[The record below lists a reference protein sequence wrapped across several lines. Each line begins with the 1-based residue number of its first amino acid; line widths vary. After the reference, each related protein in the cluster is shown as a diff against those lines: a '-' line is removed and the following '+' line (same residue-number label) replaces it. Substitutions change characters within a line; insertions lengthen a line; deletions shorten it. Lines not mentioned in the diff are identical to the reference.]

1 MPTKLK
7 LNPEIFR
14 EYDIRGVY
22 QKDFDEAFA
31 FGLGQAF
38 VSYLA
43 ARGAEKNP
51 VITLGHDARLSSPPL
66 AKAMAEGLQAA
77 GARVI
82 FLGLITTPI
91 SYFSMF
97 QLDQPAGGI
106 MITGSHNPPEY
117 NGFKISVGKSTI
129 FGEEI
134 QALMKIMQPMYE
146 RPAVKVAGGAYTTFD
161 IFNDY
166 VARYK
171 QEFTGAFKDNPR
183 LKVVLDCGN
192 GVAGCIARRL
202 YEAVGLDPVILFEEP
217 DGRFPNHH
225 PDPTVEK
232 NLAALKVAVR
242 EHKAIL
248 GIGFDGD
255 ADRIGVVDAEGRFI
269 QGDELM
275 VIISRAILKDKP
287 GAKIIGDV
295 KCSDR
300 LYDDIRKHGGV
311 PIMWKT
317 GHSLIKT
324 KIKEEKAPFGG
335 ELSGHVFFADRN
347 YGYDDALYAGLRVV
361 EAIAKSGKSLKE
373 LIADFPP
380 AFNTPELRIDTTEDK
395 KRSIVA
401 KLRSIY
407 KADTSDYKVNLI
419 DGIRISYNDGW
430 ALARASNTQPVLV
443 LRFESSTKEGLMRI
457 QGEIES
463 IVNPLLA

>member
-1 MPTKLK
+1 MASNKPSTE
-7 LNPEIFR
+7 LNTEIFR

-22 QKDFDEAFA
+22 QKDFDESFA
-31 FGLGQAF
+31 FNLGRAL
-38 VSYLA
+38 VTYILSNTTSNT
-43 ARGAEKNP
+43 AEAKNP
-51 VITLGHDARLSSPPL
+51 VVTLGHDARLSSPSL
-66 AKAMAEGLQAA
+66 SKAMAEGLQSA
-77 GARVI
+77 GAKVI
-82 FLGLITTPI
+82 FLGLVTTPI

-97 QLDQPAGGI
+97 TLDNPAGGV

-117 NGFKISVGKSTI
+117 NGFKISVGKTTI

-134 QALMKIMQPMYE
+134 QKLCHIMKSAQY
-146 RPAVKVAGGAYTTFD
+146 ASGQGAYTTFN
-161 IFNDY
+161 IFEDY

-171 QEFTGAFKDNPR
+171 QEFKDMPPV
-183 LKVVLDCGN
+183 KVVLDCGN
-192 GVAGCIARRL
+192 GAAGCIARRL
-202 YEAVGLDPVILFEEP
+202 FEAVGLKPVILFEEP

-232 NLAALKVAVR
+232 NLVDLKKAVL
-242 EHKAIL
+242 EHGAQI

-255 ADRIGVVDAEGRFI
+255 ADRIGVVDEKGRYI

-275 VIISRAILKDKP
+275 VVISRSILKERP
-287 GAKIIGDV
+287 GSKIIGDV

-300 LYDDIRKHGGV
+300 MYDDVKKHGGQ

-347 YGYDDALYAGLRVV
+347 YGYDDALYAGLRMV
-361 EAIAKSGKSLKE
+361 EAVAKSGQPLSHLLE
-373 LIADFPP
+373 GFPP
-380 AFNTPELRIDTTEDK
+380 AFNTPEIRIDTTEDK
-395 KRSIVA
+395 KRSIVE

-407 KADTSDYKVNLI
+407 KSDTADYKVNLI
-419 DGIRISYNDGW
+419 DGIRISYKDGW

-443 LRFESSTKEGLMRI
+443 LRFESTTQAGLDRI
-457 QGEIES
+457 QGEIEK
-463 IVNPLLA
+463 IVNPLL